1 MDKKTK
7 NNAAP
12 KPATPPTAIPENTDL
27 TNVDKIRDILFG
39 NQMRDYDRKFNQ
51 LEERIANDLSTLR
64 KESALQIESLQTF
77 LQSEIMGSKLASEA
91 KTRVSEMDD
100 MDALIHKRVYKKEMS
115 VDDAIEIMS
124 TGRGTHFDPDLFD
137 LFLRLKGEVIEITR
151 LNNEYDC

>member
-1 MDKKTK
+1 M
-7 NNAAP
+7 
-12 KPATPPTAIPENTDL
+12 PENTDL